1 MESTRL
7 EKRGI
12 ERTIRTKHESQH
24 ESINFHYNNNSLN
37 APIVAN
43 YFICVKRRGESS
55 LYLYRKNSEI
65 ISESPVGP

>member
-43 YFICVKRRGESS
+43 YSFPS
-55 LYLYRKNSEI
+55 RKHLNNYFPTRY
-65 ISESPVGP
+65 PVFPG